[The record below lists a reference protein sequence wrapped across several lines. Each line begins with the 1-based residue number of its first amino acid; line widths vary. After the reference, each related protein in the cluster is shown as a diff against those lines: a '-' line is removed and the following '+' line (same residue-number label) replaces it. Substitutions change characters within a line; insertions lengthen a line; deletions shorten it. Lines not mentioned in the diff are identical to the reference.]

1 MKRLEERLKFARQNK
16 YSRQEYLLAKFER
29 DENIEEGVREGIQE
43 EKIETARRMRNANMT
58 DEQINLATGLS
69 FEEISKI

>member
-29 DENIEEGVREGIQE
+29 DENIEEGVREGIQK